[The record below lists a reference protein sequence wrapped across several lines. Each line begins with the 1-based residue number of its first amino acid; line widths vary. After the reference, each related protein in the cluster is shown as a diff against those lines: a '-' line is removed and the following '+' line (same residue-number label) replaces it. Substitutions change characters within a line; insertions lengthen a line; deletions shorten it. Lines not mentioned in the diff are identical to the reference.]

1 MCSADNPNNLSPICM
16 LIFDHKNQRLRTV
29 IVNISLQPSWHVRK
43 WIIQEDTL
51 CDLLL
56 SSLHYLSGI
65 MWWFQ
70 KWISL
75 LKTKRNTPYL
85 RSRLTTPSLR
95 FECFRRKQSIFA
107 VTQNHPLPTFLS
119 SFGKSLFFLVTTGLN
134 RRRRDVSAPLD
145 NNSVANFVFS
155 NCVWEYFYQFFG
167 KVPCYKRS
175 R

>member
-1 MCSADNPNNLSPICM
+1 MTLLMTCWKMNNTVDNLSDV
-16 LIFDHKNQRLRTV
+16 LFQAH
-29 IVNISLQPSWHVRK
+29 H
-43 WIIQEDTL
+43 
-51 CDLLL
+51 
-56 SSLHYLSGI
+56 LSGS
-65 MWWFQ
+65 MSWFQ

-85 RSRLTTPSLR
+85 RDLHPPYLS

-145 NNSVANFVFS
+145 NNSVTNFGFS
-155 NCVWEYFYQFFG
+155 NYVFG
-167 KVPCYKRS
+167 IFWNLHCYKRL